1 MNFQDLKKNL
11 DELKPV
17 YLIKGSD
24 AFLRSKATEM
34 LINHAVTLKDLNC
47 SIFTDENTDMSAI
60 LSACRSIPMLDTKKV
75 VVLRDIN
82 IKKVDDIKP
91 LLEYVQKPL
100 ASTILIIV
108 DSRNVTTYKK
118 IEPYCEL
125 IDCSPLDS
133 DMLAKL
139 VATQLKSYGCAINK
153 DALQKLVEYC
163 NADYTRIN
171 NETIKLGNLLG
182 QGGVVTTQ
190 IIEENI
196 HREVE
201 YDIFEL
207 GNYAAQKNGQ
217 KAMEIINH
225 LLERKES
232 PQMLLIMVLNNF
244 IEVTKNRREEL
255 VLKYGLYGI
264 YVCVRTIQNNAA
276 ITLNELSQILR
287 NKSGFDTFIKLVISH
302 FGDRAQ
308 LLKAQRGIIQIL
320 DAINKDRG
328 NANSQEQ
335 LNILDTLYTK
345 IASIEND
352 LHELKEWNLLLKI
365 YENSVTVDNDFMK
378 EFLVISGESGHSAV
392 NKLGVNEDADISEMI
407 ALAIER
413 KKYWKAKYNAWYGL
427 SQIKAE
433 PYAVIAKSYELLS
446 IRLRE
451 QKEKYEKAIREIRI
465 YNHYIYGKDSL

>member
-100 ASTILIIV
+100 TSTILIIV

-244 IEVTKNRREEL
+244 RRMFFAVTSKDSPAQIAAQLGVKEFAIKKAKEVGSKFTPAQ
-255 VLKYGLYGI
+255 LKKILDLGADLDY
-264 YVCVRTIQNNAA
+264 
-276 ITLNELSQILR
+276 QI
-287 NKSGFDTFIKLVISH
+287 KSGGMNEKNALIYFIS
-302 FGDRAQ
+302 
-308 LLKAQRGIIQIL
+308 
-320 DAINKDRG
+320 
-328 NANSQEQ
+328 
-335 LNILDTLYTK
+335 
-345 IASIEND
+345 SIV
-352 LHELKEWNLLLKI
+352 K
-365 YENSVTVDNDFMK
+365 
-378 EFLVISGESGHSAV
+378 
-392 NKLGVNEDADISEMI
+392 
-407 ALAIER
+407 
-413 KKYWKAKYNAWYGL
+413 
-427 SQIKAE
+427 
-433 PYAVIAKSYELLS
+433 
-446 IRLRE
+446 
-451 QKEKYEKAIREIRI
+451 
-465 YNHYIYGKDSL
+465 